1 MTDGA
6 ARIAKRY
13 PIVWHV
19 IEAEGAVADP
29 HELELLPAAELRR
42 HVGYTGAA
50 ANRDDFEA
58 IELGQGQLA
67 VLRPQQMPDQR
78 LARSLGGGAYA
89 GQPDRWRQHVDCHI
103 FFWACENRRDRFVAA
118 CRRGRA
124 RSTSLHSLRAPVTL
138 AVDTAMLRGRYG
150 AIAYF
155 ATFNT
160 GSTVRGGATAPRN
173 EGTYR
178 PIADYHRG
186 NVAEL
191 AMRGSIRLDGIV
203 LSMSGMAT

>member
-1 MTDGA
+1 VTDGA

-13 PIVWHV
+13 PVVWHV
-19 IEAEGAVADP
+19 IEAEGALADP
-29 HELELLPAAELRR
+29 NELELLPAAELRR
-42 HVGYTGAA
+42 YAGCPGAA

-58 IELGQGQLA
+58 IELGEGRLA

-78 LARSLGGGAYA
+78 LARSLGGAFT

-103 FFWACENRRDRFVAA
+103 FFWACQNRRDRFVAA
-118 CRRGRA
+118 CRRDRA
-124 RSTSLHSLRAPVTL
+124 RSTRLRSQKAPVTL
-138 AVDTAMLRGRYG
+138 AVNTAMLLGRYG

-160 GSTVRGGATAPRN
+160 GSTVRGGATASRN

-178 PIADYHRG
+178 PIADYCG
-186 NVAEL
+186 GKVAEL
-191 AMRGSIRLDGIV
+191 AMRGSIRLAGIV
-203 LSMSGMAT
+203 LPMSGMAT